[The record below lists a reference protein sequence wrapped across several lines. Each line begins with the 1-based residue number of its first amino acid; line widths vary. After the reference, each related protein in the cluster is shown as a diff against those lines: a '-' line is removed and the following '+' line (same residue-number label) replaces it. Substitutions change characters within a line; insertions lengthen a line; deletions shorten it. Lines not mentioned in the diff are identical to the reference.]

1 MTKYISN
8 TKFTNLSVQ
17 FSTVKYIHN
26 ANVQPSPLCIS
37 RTISFFQSEILFPL
51 NSSFPFTSPPSPRQ
65 PVVYFLSKLIWL
77 LYLMDV
83 YFSFC
88 DWIFSFTTTY
98 SMFIHVAF
106 FSSRSYFKYIL
117 YSFSPLLG
125 LGHLGCFCF
134 LPIMN
139 SVPTSIWVQVFTWIY
154 VFSSLKVV
162 VV

>member
-26 ANVQPSPLCIS
+26 ANVQPSPSCIS

-51 NSSFPFTSPPSPRQ
+51 NNSFPFTSPPSPRQ
-65 PVVYFLSKLIWL
+65 PAVYFLSKLIWL

-88 DWIFSFTTTY
+88 DWTFSFTTTY
-98 SMFIHVAF
+98 STFIHVACIRISF
-106 FSSRSYFKYIL
+106 IYHIPL
-117 YSFSPLLG
+117 YVYSTYYL
-125 LGHLGCFCF
+125 
-134 LPIMN
+134 
-139 SVPTSIWVQVFTWIY
+139 SIYLFRDTWIHLS
-154 VFSSLKVV
+154 VIVTSFVTNKIEQIHVWVSAFDTFE
-162 VV
+162 